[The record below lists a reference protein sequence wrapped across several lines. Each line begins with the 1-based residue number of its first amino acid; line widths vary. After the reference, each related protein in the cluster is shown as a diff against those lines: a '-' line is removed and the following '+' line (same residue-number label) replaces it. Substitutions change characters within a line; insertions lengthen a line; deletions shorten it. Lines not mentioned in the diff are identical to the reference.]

1 VSIPKIIHQVWSGPV
16 PLGIQECLDS
26 VKRVMPDY
34 EVVVHKESD
43 MDKLVP
49 EQFSLVER
57 TNLYRNRL
65 LYSQGGWW
73 IDADCYAL
81 RPLNSDQSYSFG
93 RQERSTNYSPP
104 LVVDWAFGSEAGNS
118 DLIGVLRRLAPSTGC
133 YNTLSNRRSSSGQ
146 TTQMLPLGEHMAKEL
161 GGKKLEP
168 CHVYGSRRFSHRK
181 PSKLIQRGAT
191 LVHLFLG
198 SWYAKG
204 WRNGVINRVK
214 EVERW

>member
-1 VSIPKIIHQVWSGPV
+1 MSIPKIIHQVWGGPV

-26 VKRVMPDY
+26 VKRVMPNYD
-34 EVVVHKESD
+34 VVVHKESD
-43 MDKLVP
+43 MDELVP

-73 IDADCYAL
+73 VDADCYVL
-81 RPLNSDQSYSFG
+81 RPLNSNQSYSFG
-93 RQERSTNYSPP
+93 TQERSTNYTPP
-104 LVVDWAFGSEAGNS
+104 LVVDWAFGSEAGNP
-118 DLIGVLRRLAPSTGC
+118 DLVGVLRRLAPSV
-133 YNTLSNRRSSSGQ
+133 LNRRSSSGQ
-146 TTQMLPLGEHMAKEL
+146 TTKMLPLGEHMAKEL

-181 PSKLIQRGAT
+181 PSKTIQRDAT

-198 SWYAKG
+198 SWYDKD
-204 WRNGVINRVK
+204 WRSGVINKVK